1 MSVNGFALAASIALL
16 AIPLKNAPAQIDHS
30 HHDETGTSTNIGRV
44 AFPSSC
50 SAKAQVELEKGVALL
65 HSFWYEEATKEF
77 EAAAGADPA
86 CAMAYWGKAMS
97 TYHQLWENPDTAA
110 RSKAMV
116 ALTSA
121 RKSTAA
127 TPRERAY
134 IEALAQYY
142 EAKSKSATDTVT
154 PDERAQVYRDAMG
167 GVTRKFPADDEA
179 KIFYGLAIVAAAPY
193 GDTTFAAQKRADS
206 VWLPMEAK
214 YPTHPGL

>member
-1 MSVNGFALAASIALL
+1 MSVNGFALTASIALL

-30 HHDETGTSTNIGRV
+30 HHDETGTPTNIGRV

-86 CAMAYWGKAMS
+86 CAMAYWGEAMS

-127 TPRERAY
+127 TPRER
-134 IEALAQYY
+134 LT
-142 EAKSKSATDTVT
+142 SKRWRNTTKPSQRQRPTQSRPMNARRRIATRWET
-154 PDERAQVYRDAMG
+154 
-167 GVTRKFPADDEA
+167 
-179 KIFYGLAIVAAAPY
+179 
-193 GDTTFAAQKRADS
+193 
-206 VWLPMEAK
+206 
-214 YPTHPGL
+214 